1 LTEASS
7 GPTSNIWS
15 RRTWAALLFGLSL
28 LTVLVHGY
36 HPLAEDGGLY
46 VAGVEY
52 TLNHALFPHY
62 TGFVREHLG
71 YSLFAPMVAAIVQLT
86 HLSLGWVLL
95 FVDLF
100 SVWLTLFAARQ
111 LLRRCITSE
120 PAQLAG
126 IALLGAW
133 WTMPVASTALLLM
146 DPYVTA
152 RSLSTPLSI
161 LAIAF
166 ALDDWSPARWLA
178 SSLRWCGLFLAIAA
192 ALHPLMATYALAFVI
207 VVRASRLRRRALAWA
222 VLAAAATVVAAAV
235 QAFAPPESP
244 ALLEAILT
252 RSYWFLSQWQWYE
265 LFGLA
270 GPLIVL
276 AAILRWRNNKLS
288 SSAHVLCQTCFVL
301 GMVATF
307 NVLLFAHESASVHLL
322 AKLQLLRIYL
332 LIYAVMIMLLGA
344 SFWQLSSDA
353 GKRVPSLQSTLR
365 FLSVA
370 LILSMAAV
378 MYFVQR
384 QDFPASTHVEL
395 PWRADRNTNPWVQ
408 AFFWIR
414 QNTPQDALFA
424 LDARYI
430 NTEGEDAQT
439 FRAIALRSA
448 IPDFSKDGGEAS
460 ITPSLALLWQQ
471 GARVQ
476 KGLSGQNDTMR
487 DPQLRSLGAT
497 WMVLHSA
504 AVTVHPCPY
513 DNGTVKVCQLTNAR

>member
-1 LTEASS
+1 M
-7 GPTSNIWS
+7 
-15 RRTWAALLFGLSL
+15 
-28 LTVLVHGY
+28 LVHGY

-71 YSLFAPMVAAIVQLT
+71 YSFFAPMLAAIVKLT
-86 HLSLGWVLL
+86 HLSLAWVL
-95 FVDLF
+95 FFIDLF

-111 LLRRCITSE
+111 LLRRCLAGE

-133 WTMPVASTALLLM
+133 WTMPVAGTALLLM

-152 RSLSTPLSI
+152 RSLSTPLSV

-166 ALDDWSPARWLA
+166 ALDDWPLSRRLA
-178 SSLRWCGLFLAIAA
+178 PSLRWCAIFLIIAA
-192 ALHPLMATYALAFVI
+192 ALHPLMATYALAFVV
-207 VVRASRLRRRALAWA
+207 VVRASRLRRRTLAWTVLASSAIVFAA
-222 VLAAAATVVAAAV
+222 VL
-235 QAFAPPESP
+235 QAFSPPESP

-276 AAILRWRNNKLS
+276 AAILFWRGDKVTR
-288 SSAHVLCQTCFVL
+288 SAHVLCQACFVL
-301 GMVATF
+301 GAVATF

-332 LIYAVMIMLLGA
+332 LIYAVMIALLGA
-344 SFWQLSSDA
+344 TFWQLSSDA
-353 GKRVPSLQSTLR
+353 GKRVPSLRLALR
-365 FLSVA
+365 FLSA
-370 LILSMAAV
+370 GLILAMAVV
-378 MYFVQR
+378 MGFVQR
-384 QDFPASTHVEL
+384 QDFPASTHLEL
-395 PWRADRNTNPWVQ
+395 PWRADQNTNPWVQ
-408 AFFWIR
+408 AFLWIR

-430 NTEGEDAQT
+430 NTQGEDAQT

-460 ITPSLALLWQQ
+460 ITPALASLWQQ
-471 GARVQ
+471 GANAQ
-476 KGLSGQNDTMR
+476 KDLSKQNDTLR
-487 DPQLRSLGAT
+487 DSQLRSLGAT
-497 WMVLHSA
+497 WMVLHTA
-504 AVTVHPCPY
+504 AITVHPCPY
-513 DNGTVKVCQLTNAR
+513 DNGTVKVCRLTP

>member
-1 LTEASS
+1 LTEARS

-86 HLSLGWVLL
+86 HLSLAWVLL

-111 LLRRCITSE
+111 LLRRCIASE

-126 IALLGAW
+126 IALLSAW
-133 WTMPVASTALLLM
+133 WTMPVAGTALLLM

-166 ALDDWSPARWLA
+166 ALDNWLPSRGPA
-178 SSLRWCGLFLAIAA
+178 SSLRWCLLFLAIAA
-192 ALHPLMATYALAFVI
+192 ALHPLMAAYALAFVV
-207 VVRASRLRRRALAWA
+207 VVRASKLRRRSLAWA
-222 VLAAAATVVAAAV
+222 ILAVAAIVIAAAV

-265 LFGLA
+265 RFGLA

-276 AAILRWRNNKLS
+276 AAILLWRSDKLS
-288 SSAHVLCQTCFVL
+288 SSAHVLCQACFVL

-332 LIYAVMIMLLGA
+332 LIYAVMIVLLGA
-344 SFWQLSSDA
+344 SFWQLCIDMA
-353 GKRVPSLQSTLR
+353 KRVPSLQLGLR
-365 FLSVA
+365 SMPAL

-378 MYFVQR
+378 MCFVQR
-384 QDFPASTHVEL
+384 QDFPASPHVEL
-395 PWRADRNTNPWVQ
+395 PWRADRNINPWVQ
-408 AFFWIR
+408 AFSWIR
-414 QNTPQDALFA
+414 QNTPQDSLFA

-460 ITPSLALLWQQ
+460 ITPTLALLWQQ
-471 GARVQ
+471 GARAQ
-476 KGLSGQNDTMR
+476 KDLS
-487 DPQLRSLGAT
+487 
-497 WMVLHSA
+497 
-504 AVTVHPCPY
+504 
-513 DNGTVKVCQLTNAR
+513 